1 MEHFQITPEGS
12 VTLSPALQKLAEFV
26 TSYNPQQIAQSLN
39 EVFELALFSSDVSIG
54 QSEKG
59 YLLDVKILKEVLQSL

>member
-1 MEHFQITPEGS
+1 LFGI
-12 VTLSPALQKLAEFV
+12 AAEFV